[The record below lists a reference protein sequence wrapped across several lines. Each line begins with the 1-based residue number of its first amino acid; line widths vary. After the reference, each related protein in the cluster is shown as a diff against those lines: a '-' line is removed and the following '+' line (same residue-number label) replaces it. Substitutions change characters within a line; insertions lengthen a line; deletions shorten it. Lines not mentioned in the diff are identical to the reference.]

1 MTPESTTMETTPAQT
16 ESLIEVMNDL
26 ARSADTQAARA
37 AAVDDIDTSSA
48 LFALAALLRS
58 EAAGLLEKPGTHEH
72 CREVLAGAQHIV
84 ARQMLR
90 LDRTTIPQE
99 V

>member
-1 MTPESTTMETTPAQT
+1 MTTESTTMETTPAQT

-37 AAVDDIDTSSA
+37 AGVDDIDTSSA

-58 EAAGLLEKPGTHEH
+58 EAAGLLEKPDTHEH
-72 CREVLAGAQHIV
+72 CRELLAGAQHIV
-84 ARQMLR
+84 ARHDPR
-90 LDRTTIPQE
+90 LDRTVIPQE